1 MSSRIE
7 VFVLLILLSFQFCS
21 VSAQTNGFDADALQ
35 YLKSSLTIPPQNWK
49 GIDPCGTKWV
59 GITCS
64 NDRVVSISLG
74 NLNLEG
80 KLPAFIT
87 TLSELHTLDLT
98 SNPNLTGPL
107 PPNIGNLKDLTT
119 LNLMGCGF
127 SGQIPESIGSLEQL
141 VTLSLNSNKF
151 NGTIPASIGL
161 LSKLYWFDIADNQI
175 EGKLPVSDGASLP
188 GLDML
193 LQTKHF
199 HFGKNKLS
207 GDIPEK
213 LFSANMTL
221 KHLLFD
227 GNLLTGEI
235 PQSLS
240 LVKTLTVLRLDRNR
254 LSGEIPP
261 SLNNLTNLQELYLS
275 DNKFTGSLPSLTSLT
290 SLSTLAVSN
299 NRLTSSQISSWISLL
314 PTSLATLRMA
324 GLQLQGPIPTSLF
337 SLPELQTVILKRNWL
352 NETLD
357 FGTNKSQ
364 KLDFVDLQYNDITE
378 YIKQPANKGSSRIVI
393 LANNPVCPEVG
404 NPPNEYCIE
413 VEHNSSYSS
422 PKNTCG
428 RCSGEDRE
436 PIPTTCRCVYPITGT
451 LTFRS
456 PSFSGYSNNDTFEN
470 LRLNLTGFFENR
482 NYTVDSVAIRNIR
495 EDEDDHY
502 LLIDLSLFPYKQD
515 RFNETGMDSVISRFS
530 TQTYKPFNTFGPY
543 IFKANKYNKF
553 PAGGSN
559 SSHIIGAV
567 VGSTVFLLILMIAGI
582 YALKQKRRAEKAND
596 QINPFA
602 KWDANQNSVDA
613 PQLMG
618 TKAFTFEEMRKCA
631 NNFSVAND
639 VGGGGY
645 GQVYKGILPT
655 GQLIAIKRAQ
665 PGSLQGALEF
675 KTEIE
680 LLSRVHHKNVVKLL
694 GFCFDRGEQ
703 MLVYEY
709 IPNGSLRDSL
719 SGKSGIRLDWTRRLR
734 IALGSG
740 KGLAYLHELA
750 DPPIIHR
757 DVKSSN
763 VLLDESLTAK
773 VADFGLSQLVEDA
786 EKANVTAQVKGTMGY
801 LDPEYYMTNQLTEKS
816 DVYGFGVMMLELL
829 TGKIPI
835 ENGKYVV
842 KEMKMK
848 MNKSKNLYDL
858 QDFLDTTISAT
869 SNRNLKGFEKYVDV
883 ALRCVDP
890 EGVKRP
896 SMNEVV
902 KEIENIM
909 QYAGLNPN
917 VESYASSRTYDEASK
932 ESGDLYGN
940 NSFEY
945 SASFPTT
952 NLEPQ

>member
-1 MSSRIE
+1 MIHCQFLLFICLLLHYSKSSPFCLTILCRCFVSEEAVFLYSRLCHNVCKSHAFSLNDFPIQSEAGKEKKRFFVGLKMSSRIE
-7 VFVLLILLSFQFCS
+7 VFVLLILLSFQFVLYLRRQM
-21 VSAQTNGFDADALQ
+21 VSMVIYTDALQ

-64 NDRVVSISLG
+64 NDRVVSM
-74 NLNLEG
+74 
-80 KLPAFIT
+80 
-87 TLSELHTLDLT
+87 DLT

-773 VADFGLSQLVEDA
+773 VADLA
-786 EKANVTAQVKGTMGY
+786 Y
-801 LDPEYYMTNQLTEKS
+801 LNLWK
-816 DVYGFGVMMLELL
+816 MLRKL
-829 TGKIPI
+829 
-835 ENGKYVV
+835 
-842 KEMKMK
+842 M
-848 MNKSKNLYDL
+848 
-858 QDFLDTTISAT
+858 
-869 SNRNLKGFEKYVDV
+869 
-883 ALRCVDP
+883 
-890 EGVKRP
+890 
-896 SMNEVV
+896 
-902 KEIENIM
+902 
-909 QYAGLNPN
+909 
-917 VESYASSRTYDEASK
+917 
-932 ESGDLYGN
+932 
-940 NSFEY
+940 
-945 SASFPTT
+945 
-952 NLEPQ
+952 